1 MKIRTLFFVFVT
13 VTAVSGAALA
23 LSGEEIL
30 QKLDEVE
37 YGAKDTVAE
46 IRMVL
51 VSEGGSKSERKLK
64 MFQKGEE
71 KRLIRFLDP
80 ADVKGIGFLDA
91 GKDKMYVY
99 MPAFHKIRRIAGH
112 VKNESFA
119 GTDFSYDDLSSE
131 RFAEKFDVLNK
142 VEEADHYVLELKTKS
157 GRDSSYSKLKV
168 WIRTKDFMFDQV
180 EYYDKAGSV
189 VKVFKRSKFKLVGK
203 YTQSFFAEM
212 SDLKKKHST
221 QMIVES
227 LQCDTGLKD
236 RAFSKRQLKRF

>member
-1 MKIRTLFFVFVT
+1 MKSRILLVAML
-13 VTAVSGAALA
+13 TALTIAPFSALA

-51 VSEGGSKSERKLK
+51 VSEGGNKSERKLK

-71 KRLIRFLDP
+71 KRLIRFLGP

-112 VKNESFA
+112 VKNENFA
-119 GTDFSYDDLSSE
+119 GTDFSYDDMSSE
-131 RFAEKFDVLNK
+131 LFSHKYDVAE
-142 VEEADHYVLELKTKS
+142 
-157 GRDSSYSKLKV
+157 
-168 WIRTKDFMFDQV
+168 
-180 EYYDKAGSV
+180 
-189 VKVFKRSKFKLVGK
+189 
-203 YTQSFFAEM
+203 
-212 SDLKKKHST
+212 HS
-221 QMIVES
+221 
-227 LQCDTGLKD
+227 
-236 RAFSKRQLKRF
+236 